1 MKNNIVRRLNL
12 KTKEVR
18 KPNKNSKNINKNKKK
33 MINCI
38 NTSTG
43 KNKDIHKSAQSKIDL
58 SSHVIPSST
67 LEVNSDN

>member
-1 MKNNIVRRLNL
+1 
-12 KTKEVR
+12 
-18 KPNKNSKNINKNKKK
+18 